1 MKDTT
6 NLLDYNVWAG
16 TDYLNNTKGFNKNT
30 MNKIEVSNTFSSI
43 GENSLKVISTDNT
56 TKNVRIVEIEGCQ
69 SSETYTITLD
79 IINKTSSSAKLRL
92 FQNEGS
98 YYQEV
103 YIPISDNLQTITLS
117 LAMTQNSNLRAMVLL
132 YESCYVYLDNIQ
144 LFKN

>member
-6 NLLDYNVWAG
+6 NLLGYNVWAG
-16 TDYLNNTKGFNKNT
+16 TDYLNNTSGFNKNT

-56 TKNVRIVEIEGCQ
+56 SKNVRIVEIEGCQ
-69 SSETYTITLD
+69 SGETYTIILD

-92 FQNEGS
+92 YQNEGP

-103 YIPISDNLQTITLS
+103 SIPISDNLQTITLS
-117 LAMTQNSNLRAMVLL
+117 LSMTRNSNLRAMVLL
-132 YESCYVYLDNIQ
+132 SESCYVYLDNIQ

>member
-16 TDYLNNTKGFNKNT
+16 TDYLNNTSGFNKNT

-56 TKNVRIVEIEGCQ
+56 SKNVRIVEIEGCQ
-69 SSETYTITLD
+69 SGETYTIILD

-92 FQNEGS
+92 YQNEGP

-103 YIPISDNLQTITLS
+103 SIPISDNLQTITLS
-117 LAMTQNSNLRAMVLL
+117 LSMTRNSNLRAMVLL
-132 YESCYVYLDNIQ
+132 SESCYVYLDNIQ